1 MGIATH
7 CIGEQSAI
15 FITHIARRRTNET
28 RHGVLLGIFTHVEAQ
43 QLHPHFFSQHFGHF
57 RFTHSS
63 GTHKQKRRHGFTL
76 IRQSSARQQHSLG
89 HSRNGLIL
97 TENLTLHSRFER
109 LQIRHFA
116 CFHIAQ
122 AFHLANAGQHFIDE
136 CLAHHLIFSRMH
148 LTIGC
153 SFINEV
159 NGFVGKSTIIDESRS
174 TMHGMTHSTRR
185 KGHVVETFVARL
197 QALEDAHRLINGGF
211 GHIDGLE
218 TAHQS
223 SVTRNV
229 SIKLFVSSCSHK
241 SNATFF
247 QEGFEHICRI
257 HSPIGG
263 ASCPH
268 NGVNLIDI
276 HNRVVDGEQT
286 VHNQLPAFLKIS
298 AILRPCQE
306 RTHIEGENLR
316 IFQAF
321 WHFSGLDFGSKSI
334 NQSCFSHTRVAH
346 VERIVFIATTKHTNG
361 ALQFVFTTNERI
373 ALLQMVVHARYP
385 FSPIVRI
392 ALSTF

>member
-1 MGIATH
+1 
-7 CIGEQSAI
+7 
-15 FITHIARRRTNET
+15 
-28 RHGVLLGIFTHVEAQ
+28 
-43 QLHPHFFSQHFGHF
+43 
-57 RFTHSS
+57 
-63 GTHKQKRRHGFTL
+63 
-76 IRQSSARQQHSLG
+76 
-89 HSRNGLIL
+89 
-97 TENLTLHSRFER
+97 
-109 LQIRHFA
+109 
-116 CFHIAQ
+116 
-122 AFHLANAGQHFIDE
+122 
-136 CLAHHLIFSRMH
+136 MH

-286 VHNQLPAFLKIS
+286 VHNQFPAFLKIS
-298 AILRPCQE
+298 AILRPCQK
-306 RTHIEGENLR
+306 RTHIERENLR
-316 IFQAF
+316 IFQTF
-321 WHFSGLDFGSKSI
+321 WHFSGLDFGSKPI
-334 NQSCFSHTRVAH
+334 NQSCFSHTRVTH

-373 ALLQMVVHARYP
+373 ALLQMVVHARHP

-392 ALSTF
+392 ALATF